1 MPRTCDHPQ
10 SLIPIWLFTE
20 DVFQLYLRV
29 AENIFLVKIVSSL
42 KTKSIFVSPPHP
54 PNVWLFGTSLNIC
67 LLFGLCYLPEVG
79 LEHRETAD
87 RVIYI
92 SKICAFH

>member
-1 MPRTCDHPQ
+1 MPRTCDRPQ

-29 AENIFLVKIVSSL
+29 AENIFFVEIVSSL

-67 LLFGLCYLPEVG
+67 LLFGLLLFAG
-79 LEHRETAD
+79 N
-87 RVIYI
+87 RVRA
-92 SKICAFH
+92 S